1 MSLATSLVKAVEQDG
16 YDVLIVIGFGNDK
29 QGKYTCRVAT
39 HPFLRAFS
47 DEQMSV
53 IHQALQKIVD
63 APMDDLDVRAI

>member
-39 HPFLRAFS
+39 HPLLRAFS
-47 DEQMSV
+47 DEQMAIV
-53 IHQALQKIVD
+53 HQALQKIVD
-63 APMDDLDVRAI
+63 APMDDLDMRTL